1 MRGYLDEL
9 HRLCPAARAYTY
21 DMLWEDFRISAA
33 IGSMCMAIALG
44 PVRRRQIASFPERG
58 ANARARWGQVLIDL
72 LTPEPPFHPNVV
84 LFSKFFPR
92 CRATY
97 TQLDIAG
104 IVIDTAARLGLE
116 D

>member
-1 MRGYLDEL
+1 MHPSQSAVPMRVFAG
-9 HRLCPAARAYTY
+9 
-21 DMLWEDFRISAA
+21 
-33 IGSMCMAIALG
+33 
-44 PVRRRQIASFPERG
+44 
-58 ANARARWGQVLIDL
+58 GQVLIDL

>member
-33 IGSMCMAIALG
+33 IASMCMAIALG
-44 PVRRRQIASFPERG
+44 PVRRRQIAPSQSG
-58 ANARARWGQVLIDL
+58 ANARVRWGQVLIDL

-104 IVIDTAARLGLE
+104 IVIDAAARLGLE